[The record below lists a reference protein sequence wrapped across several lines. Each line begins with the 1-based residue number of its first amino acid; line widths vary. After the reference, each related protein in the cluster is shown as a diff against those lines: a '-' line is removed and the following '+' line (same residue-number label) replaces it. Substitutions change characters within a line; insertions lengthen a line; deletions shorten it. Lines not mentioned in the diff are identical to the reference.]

1 MKSLFQFVPVALF
14 FVFGGCLSS
23 IGRAADDP
31 VIFDPDANPLAM
43 PPVGAQWLRVLSP
56 TVLEL
61 TLINSKA
68 PDARVNSWDWVDDN
82 NLPRLPAPTAFR
94 VMANG
99 KSIEVLSVG
108 FKRRPLYAPLAK
120 RDLRI
125 GNYLYLKLAASLPD
139 NARVEVTGP
148 ELQGQFSS
156 QFKSTRLSPALHVNQ
171 VGYLPSSPKMAIV
184 GFYLG
189 SLGELET
196 PTTQFQIIE
205 AGSGKVVFNGN
216 LSPRPDE
223 GYTYA
228 VKPYQQVLQADFSD
242 LKIPGTYRFFV
253 PGLGVSFPF
262 SINDGVAANITR
274 TYALGLY
281 HQRCGMENSL
291 PFTRFTHQACHTAPV
306 DVPTMEFAKMQ
317 AKLAGMSENFK
328 SNPRHSAPQLK
339 NTEASLYP
347 FVKQGKIDVSGGH
360 HDAGDYSKYTINSA
374 QLIHHLVF
382 AADVFPG
389 VAALDNLGLPE
400 SGDGRSDLLQ
410 IAKWEADFLAKMQ
423 DEDGGFYF
431 LVYPRERS
439 YENDVLP
446 DKGDPQVVFPK
457 TTSVTAAAT
466 ATLAQTASS
475 PSFRK
480 QFPQAAALYLE
491 KAKKGWA
498 FLQRALEKHG
508 RDGAYQKITHY
519 GDTFM
524 HDDELAWA
532 ATEIYLATGDNAAHE
547 QLLKY
552 FDPSSREA
560 TKWGWVR
567 LFDAYGCAIRS
578 YAFAMQSGR
587 VAKDKLNT
595 AHLQKCEEQIV
606 LGGTDQVKWAKANA
620 YGTSFP
626 IESKRF
632 RNAGWYFPL
641 SSAFDIAVL
650 EELKP
655 SPEKKQSIL
664 SNLDFESGSNP
675 NNVTFLTGLGW
686 KRQRE
691 VVHHYAMNDR
701 RVLPPAGLPLGAI
714 QEGFPYLDKYKK
726 ELGTLTFPSD
736 GDKDNAYAFYDRWGD
751 TFNTSTEFV
760 IINQA
765 RGLATAA
772 VLMAGTPQAK
782 QAWRSASAKIQLSK
796 AKIKA
801 GEAVTAKLLV
811 ENLDIKDAQIVWE
824 SNGNEPV
831 FARDYSFT
839 PQAGPQWIEAEAV
852 WPDGRRVF
860 AVTEFTAE

>member
-1 MKSLFQFVPVALF
+1 MKSLLQFVSLALF
-14 FVFGGCLSS
+14 FVFAGCF
-23 IGRAADDP
+23 AATAIAAEDP
-31 VIFDPDANPLAM
+31 VVFDPDTNPLAL
-43 PPVGAQWLRVLSP
+43 PPVGAQWVRVLSP
-56 TVLEL
+56 TMLEL
-61 TLINSKA
+61 TRINTKA
-68 PDARVNSWDWVDDN
+68 PDARVTSWDWVDDN
-82 NLPRLPAPTAFR
+82 NLPKLPTPGAFR
-94 VMANG
+94 VQANG
-99 KSIEVLSVG
+99 KSIEVLAVG
-108 FKRRPLYAPLAK
+108 FKRRPLYAPLAI

-125 GNYLYLKLAASLPD
+125 GNYLYLKLAAPL
-139 NARVEVTGP
+139 AEGAKIEVTGP
-148 ELQGQFSS
+148 ELPRQFST
-156 QFKSTRLSPALHVNQ
+156 QFKSAGLSPALHVNQ
-171 VGYLPSSPKMAIV
+171 VGYLPSQPKTAIV
-184 GFYLG
+184 GFYMG
-189 SLGELET
+189 SLGELEV
-196 PTTQFQIIE
+196 PTRQFQIIE
-205 AGSGKVVFNGN
+205 SGSGKAVFNGE
-216 LSPRPDE
+216 LKPRRDE
-223 GYTYA
+223 GYTYT
-228 VKPYQQVLQADFSD
+228 VKPYQQAWQAGFDE
-242 LKIPGTYRFFV
+242 LKTPGTYRLRV
-253 PGLGVSFPF
+253 AGLGVSYPF
-262 SINDGVAANITR
+262 VINDGVAANITR

-281 HQRCGMENSL
+281 HQRCGVENAL
-291 PFTRFTHQACHTAPV
+291 PFTRFSHQACHTAPA

-328 SNPRHSAPQLK
+328 SNPRHSASQLK
-339 NTEASLYP
+339 STESSLYP
-347 FVKQGKIDVSGGH
+347 FVKQGKVDVSGGH

-400 SGDGRSDLLQ
+400 SGDGLSDILQ
-410 IAKWEADFLAKMQ
+410 TAKWEADFLAKMQ
-423 DEDGGFYF
+423 DDDGGFYF
-431 LVYPRERS
+431 LVYPRERA

-457 TTSVTAAAT
+457 TTAVTAAAT
-466 ATLAQTASS
+466 AALAQTASS
-475 PSFRK
+475 PTFRK

-532 ATEIYLATGDNAAHE
+532 STEIYLATGDLTAHE
-547 QLLKY
+547 QLLKH

-578 YAFAMQSGR
+578 YAFAAQSGR
-587 VAKDKLNT
+587 VQQDKLN
-595 AHLQKCEEQIV
+595 AGHLQKCEEQIT
-606 LGGTDQVKWAKANA
+606 LGGQDQVKWAQANA

-650 EELKP
+650 EQLKAA
-655 SPEKKQSIL
+655 PENNETIL
-664 SNLDFESGSNP
+664 SNLNFESGSNP

-691 VVHHYAMNDR
+691 VVHQYAMNDR
-701 RVLPPAGLPLGAI
+701 RVLPPSGIPLGAV
-714 QEGFPYLDKYKK
+714 QEGFPYLEKYKR

-736 GDKDNAYAFYDRWGD
+736 GDKENAYAFYDRWGD

-760 IINQA
+760 VINQA

-772 VLMAGTPQAK
+772 WLMTNTSQAR
-782 QAWRSASAKIQLSK
+782 QAWRSTVAKIELSK
-796 AKIKA
+796 TKIKA
-801 GEAVTAKLLV
+801 GESITAKLSV
-811 ENLDIKDAQIVWE
+811 ESLPLNEVQIVWE
-824 SNGNEPV
+824 TNGSEPIIK
-831 FARDYSFT
+831 RDYSFT
-839 PQAGPQWIEAEAV
+839 PLAGPQWIEAEAV
-852 WPDGRRVF
+852 WPDGRRAF
-860 AVTEFTAE
+860 AIAQFTAD